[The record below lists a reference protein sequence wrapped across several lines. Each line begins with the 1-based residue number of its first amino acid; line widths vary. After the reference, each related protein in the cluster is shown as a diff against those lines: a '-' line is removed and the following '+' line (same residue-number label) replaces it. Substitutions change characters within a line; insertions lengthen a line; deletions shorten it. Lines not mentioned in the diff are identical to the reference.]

1 MARVVR
7 LEEFRL
13 QGRKASGVVYFTRCE
28 LEQLLSLYSRRV
40 ASDEWRDYAIDHG
53 AGCAFFSVFRH
64 SFDRPLF
71 SVAKR
76 RRAGDRDTEFLLL
89 AGYRQLKSGRD
100 LAVLLKQFERNFR
113 VVS

>member
-76 RRAGDRDTEFLLL
+76 LRRDNRSVEFLLL
-89 AGYRQLKSGRD
+89 AGRRQLASDGS
-100 LAVLLKQFERNFR
+100 LPSLLKRFEKKIK